1 MKTFHHTTNTRE
13 RFEPNRKSVTDRMKR
28 RAELRKMHKVQAK
41 GMAHD
46 PRAVKFNFKRV

>member
-28 RAELRKMHKVQAK
+28 RAKLRKARKSQLK
-41 GMAHD
+41 GMQHD
-46 PRAVKFNFKRV
+46 PRAVKFNF

>member
-13 RFEPNRKSVTDRMKR
+13 RSSAPQPLSDRSKR
-28 RAELRKMHKVQAK
+28 RAELRKARKSQLA

-46 PRAVKFNFKRV
+46 PRAVKFHF

>member
-13 RFEPNRKSVTDRMKR
+13 RMSAPQPKTDRAKR
-28 RAELRKMHKVQAK
+28 RAELRKARKVQAA

-46 PRAVKFNFKRV
+46 PRAVKFHF

>member
-13 RFEPNRKSVTDRMKR
+13 RMSTPQSPTDRAKR
-28 RAELRKMHKVQAK
+28 RAELRKARKVQAA

-46 PRAVKFNFKRV
+46 PRAVKFNF

>member
-28 RAELRKMHKVQAK
+28 RAELRKARKVQLA
-41 GMAHD
+41 GMEHD
-46 PRAVKFNFKRV
+46 PRAVKFHF

>member
-1 MKTFHHTTNTRE
+1 MKTANHKSATRE
-13 RFEPNRKSVTDRMKR
+13 RSSAPQPKTDRAKR

-46 PRAVKFNFKRV
+46 PRAVKFHAKRV

>member
-13 RFEPNRKSVTDRMKR
+13 RSSAPQPKTDRAKR
-28 RAELRKMHKVQAK
+28 RAKLRKMHKAQAK

-46 PRAVKFNFKRV
+46 PRAVKFHAKRV